1 VEDRETKR
9 HCIHEDSQ
17 RTEEMKSE
25 RCSQVAVEERNE
37 DESRTLKMPKTRGFR
52 AGEDEE
58 RNLDRVGRLCVEG
71 GMKKGSNC
79 EVGRSR

>member
-1 VEDRETKR
+1 M
-9 HCIHEDSQ
+9 H
-17 RTEEMKSE
+17 
-25 RCSQVAVEERNE
+25 QVAVEERNE
-37 DESRTLKMPKTRGFR
+37 DESRTLKMPKARGFR
-52 AGEDEE
+52 AGEGEE